1 MRGTPSLY
9 LHTSRRTAAWREGR
23 REGSRSIWFLVCN
36 WEWRGMHGDLRTDC
50 QMRRNGGVLCQSGSW
65 AGWTRQTDGGRVR
78 VEGNTSLHPRSDD
91 GYQSRLCVLKWIPRT
106 TELNSPS
113 DS

>member
-9 LHTSRRTAAWREGR
+9 LHTSRRRTAAEREGR

-65 AGWTRQTDGGRVR
+65 AGWTRRGRQTDGGRVR

-91 GYQSRLCVLKWIPRT
+91 GYQSESVF
-106 TELNSPS
+106 
-113 DS
+113 